1 MVTIYKYRDA
11 TGKIPYDQW
20 ISRLRDQRARMRVKI
35 RIDRLSLGLE
45 GDWKAVGEGV
55 RELRITEGKGY
66 RIYYAWDGDSVVIL
80 LCGGNKSSQKKDIEA
95 AKSFWRDYCHG

>member
-11 TGKIPYDQW
+11 TGKVPYDQW
-20 ISRLRDQRARMRVKI
+20 INKLRDQRARMRVKN

-45 GDWKAVGEGV
+45 GDWKPVGESV

-66 RIYYAWDGDSVVIL
+66 RVYYSWD
-80 LCGGNKSSQKKDIEA
+80 
-95 AKSFWRDYCHG
+95 